1 MLRRRGTG
9 RRKGDNRQVLAKGRG
24 QEGDQDRRRR
34 IRCLLSLPID
44 RTVDHLRHDDGKTLV
59 HRKANVFRDHH
70 RNPVAGNGATNQSLL
85 RIGQSP
91 DLHHDQPLTTRA
103 VATALSVPI
112 IEADRVPLDAEVEGV
127 EVAVAV
133 EAEA

>member
-1 MLRRRGTG
+1 MLRRRETG
-9 RRKGDNRQVLAKGRG
+9 RRKGDDCEVLAKRRR
-24 QEGDQDRRRR
+24 QDGDQDRRRR

-44 RTVDHLRHDDGKTLV
+44 RTVDHLRHEEVKTLL
-59 HRKANVFRDHH
+59 HRKADLLRDHH
-70 RNPVAGNGATNQSLL
+70 RNPVAENGATDQSLL
-85 RIGQSP
+85 QIDQFP
-91 DLHHDQPLTTRA
+91 VLHHDQPLATRA

-127 EVAVAV
+127 EVAA